1 MSNAFDVTVNAL
13 RENGLNSDQILK
25 ELSKLFQKMAETMEC
40 LDEKE
45 VVEKKVIS
53 LLKKVG
59 VPVHLKGFEY
69 WKEAIIMYKEAKG
82 KLTLERIY
90 REVAGVY
97 GTTSS
102 KVERSMRYS
111 VEYAFKKCPKEDIEA
126 TFGSRIYVD
135 RKNITNREFM
145 AILAKQI

>member
-69 WKEAIIMYKEAKG
+69 WKEAIIYYKETGNANM
-82 KLTLERIY
+82 EEIY
-90 REVAGVY
+90 QEVAWNCK
-97 GTTSS
+97 TTSS

-111 VEYAFKKCPKEDIEA
+111 AEYAFKKCSKEDIET
-126 TFGSRIYVD
+126 TFGSKVYMERS
-135 RKNITNREFM
+135 KITNKEFLTV
-145 AILAKQI
+145 LAYQI